1 MHYLIIN
8 YMLCTLYSNYILYMH
23 MLYTN
28 INSKHLYNLFTV
40 CTFSCFNCL
49 HFLLQEFTMCTL
61 DEICRHY
68 TSKYYSALFA
78 ECTFIV
84 SHDKIQKFDCLYNPV
99 YCLHFQLFLLSA
111 VSASNLCNVHMISP
125 NTMHMQHLLRNID
138 SLFCM
143 IKDVFVCMHM
153 LCWSLLCRSS
163 ISTNFSDLLY
173 KYNTEINLGTNTHN
187 SQQNS
192 TKQTKMYRGN
202 HR

>member
-84 SHDKIQKFDCLYNPV
+84 SHDKILKFDDTTLFTVCTFNCF
-99 YCLHFQLFLLSA
+99 YCVQFLLQMFA
-111 VSASNLCNVHMISP
+111 MCTLNDMISP
-125 NTMHMQHLLRNID
+125 NAMQHLLRNID

-143 IKDVFVCMHM
+143 IRDVFICMHM
-153 LCWSLLCRSS
+153 LC
-163 ISTNFSDLLY
+163 
-173 KYNTEINLGTNTHN
+173 
-187 SQQNS
+187 
-192 TKQTKMYRGN
+192 
-202 HR
+202 